1 MEGLLITFEGP
12 DGAGKTT
19 QVYLVDEYLR
29 EKGYNTLVTREPGG
43 TSISEEIRNILLN
56 SVHSEMDA
64 LTEMYLYAAARA
76 QHVKQVIKPALREG
90 KIVLC
95 DRFVDSSIA
104 YQGFGR
110 GLGMDVVETV
120 NQYALQGTEPDLTL
134 LFKMDIEKA
143 LNRGRAR
150 SGCLDRLER
159 EKLEFHRR
167 VYRGFCVLQEKY
179 PWRIKEIDASKSLDD
194 VFKQVLKQIEYLIYC
209 KK

>member
-76 QHVKQVIKPALREG
+76 QHVKQVIK
-90 KIVLC
+90 V
-95 DRFVDSSIA
+95 
-104 YQGFGR
+104 
-110 GLGMDVVETV
+110 
-120 NQYALQGTEPDLTL
+120 
-134 LFKMDIEKA
+134 
-143 LNRGRAR
+143 
-150 SGCLDRLER
+150 
-159 EKLEFHRR
+159 
-167 VYRGFCVLQEKY
+167 
-179 PWRIKEIDASKSLDD
+179 
-194 VFKQVLKQIEYLIYC
+194 
-209 KK
+209 